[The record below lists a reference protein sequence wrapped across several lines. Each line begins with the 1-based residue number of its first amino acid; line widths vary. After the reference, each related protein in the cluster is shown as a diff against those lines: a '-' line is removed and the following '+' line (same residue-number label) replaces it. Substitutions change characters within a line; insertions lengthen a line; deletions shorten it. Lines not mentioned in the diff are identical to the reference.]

1 MTSRILKAFV
11 CLFPVLLITP
21 AVQADATLIMKDG
34 SGKMDSVI
42 EVKGHMV
49 RMSSPG
55 DPDYMLYDAQR
66 DMVIHV
72 NSARREYMEIDRNT
86 LAEMADSMARVRKE
100 MAPQMAMMRERLK
113 NLPPEQRAMLEQQ
126 MGGMA
131 SLGAMETKP
140 AASLTTVKRGNDK
153 VAGFKC
159 ERYDVMSDN
168 QRVSDLCVA
177 TRAGAGMSKS
187 DFSTVRSAMK
197 FMREMAAGAQEIS
210 AGMGVTEM
218 SMGDADG
225 VPVSAKDLRSGREF
239 RLVNVSGDKLDETR
253 FNAYHSMSKREMPK
267 MR

>member
-11 CLFPVLLITP
+11 YLFPALLMTP

-55 DPDYMLYDAQR
+55 DPDYMIYDAKR
-66 DMVIHV
+66 DMAIHV
-72 NSARREYMEIDRNT
+72 NSAKREYMEIDRNA
-86 LAEMADSMARVRKE
+86 LAGMADSMARVRKE

-113 NLPPEQRAMLEQQ
+113 NLPPEQRAMIEQQ

-140 AASLTTVKRGNDK
+140 AAKLTSVKRGSDK

-168 QRVSDLCVA
+168 QRVSELCVA
-177 TRAGAGMSKS
+177 SHSGAGMSKS

-197 FMREMAAGAQEIS
+197 FMREMAAGAQKLS
-210 AGMGVTEM
+210 TGMGATQM
-218 SMGDADG
+218 SMGDVDG
-225 VPVSAKDLRSGREF
+225 VPVFAKDLRSGREF
-239 RLVNVSGDKLDETR
+239 RVVKVAGNKLDETR
-253 FNAYHSMSKREMPK
+253 FNAYRSMSKKEMPT